1 LSGAFSREAEGLL
14 NDKSCSYEQL
24 TTEFLATLYSI
35 LYSEGMQTMF
45 EKNAAKKA
53 IAENLAVLMDAFAL
67 SQSELARRA
76 GVKQV
81 FISRLLD
88 EVMVPNS
95 VDLGNVA
102 EVLGT
107 TGDALMRKST
117 AKNLLKNLQHSA

>member
-1 LSGAFSREAEGLL
+1 
-14 NDKSCSYEQL
+14 
-24 TTEFLATLYSI
+24 
-35 LYSEGMQTMF
+35 MF

>member
-1 LSGAFSREAEGLL
+1 VRTFDPLT
-14 NDKSCSYEQL
+14 DKSRGYYQL
-24 TTEFLATLYSI
+24 TTVFLDSPYSI
-35 LYSEGMQTMF
+35 LYKQGMQTMF
-45 EKNAAKKA
+45 EKTAAKKA
-53 IAENLAVLMDAFAL
+53 IAENLQVLMDAYAL

-107 TGDALMRKST
+107 TGDALMKKNT